1 MSKSTNQQADSMKM
15 YSLQELAALML
26 KEQKIHEG
34 LYELSVEIQIA
45 VGAVGPDADNVL
57 PGAVLG
63 VKSAGLRKVDKS
75 NPLSVDASQV
85 NPAPKTATKRPSLSK
100 SS

>member
-1 MSKSTNQQADSMKM
+1 MKM
-15 YSLQELAALML
+15 YSLQELAGLML

-63 VKSAGLRKVDKS
+63 VKSAGLRKVEQS
-75 NPLSVDASQV
+75 NPLSVDASEI
-85 NPAPKTATKRPSLSK
+85 NPAPKVPPKKTALAKK
-100 SS
+100 S